1 MIVSDGELSNESVN
15 ESVKLA
21 KENHLKIITVGLG
34 SIKGSPIPIQ
44 KNNSQNFLKDTND
57 QIVISKFNPES
68 LKSLSTATR
77 GYFLESN
84 DEQLVSSKVYRII
97 KNYEQNDFRKT
108 KTKPNSRYHS
118 FVIIAAILL
127 LLTLHNQ
134 FTQTRQKPR
143 SSND

>member
-1 MIVSDGELSNESVN
+1 MIKSSYLLRESAKNERVLVIVSDGELSNESVN

-97 KNYEQNDFRKT
+97 KNYEQNDFKEKQKQNQT
-108 KTKPNSRYHS
+108 PRYHS

-127 LLTLHNQ
+127 Y
-134 FTQTRQKPR
+134 
-143 SSND
+143 